1 MKKIIGIGILFFSI
15 ISCGYLFQL
24 ENDKTLTEKVETELH
39 SNNRAVDFEKVAD
52 FEWDNLIILGPYS
65 QVEKIEEEKGLNLEN
80 IRQNGI
86 EYSDYYDLI
95 VFLKNKKAIKIV
107 ELNKAMSP
115 QRTIINKEISLFIT
129 GNDGIITL
137 SE

>member
-1 MKKIIGIGILFFSI
+1 MKKNIGIGILFFII

-24 ENDKTLTEKVETELH
+24 ENDKILSEKIEAELN
-39 SNNRAVDFEKVAD
+39 SKSKTVDFPKIAD
-52 FEWDNLIILGPYS
+52 FEWDSLIILGPYS
-65 QVEKIEEEKGLNLEN
+65 QVEKIEEELNLNLTN

-86 EYSDYYDLI
+86 RYSDYYDLV
-95 VFLKNKKAIKIV
+95 VFLKDKKSVKIV
-107 ELNKAMSP
+107 ELKKAMSP
-115 QRTIINKEISLFIT
+115 QRTIINKEKSLFIT